1 MLTDESHRYWNVF
14 IARYFKA
21 RDVYSSSRH
30 KNDRSNKGSGK
41 TLKSTLKKSWQ
52 KEQEVK
58 RSKRN
63 PTYYKKRR
71 SSLRKMEEYTSLFRA
86 TYIPACDGEQYLYTN
101 AVLN

>member
-14 IARYFKA
+14 IARYLKA
-21 RDVYSSSRH
+21 RDVYSSRH

-63 PTYYKKRR
+63 PTYCKKIG
-71 SSLRKMEEYTSLFRA
+71 KFPMEDGRI
-86 TYIPACDGEQYLYTN
+86 YIPIQSYLYTCM
-101 AVLN
+101 